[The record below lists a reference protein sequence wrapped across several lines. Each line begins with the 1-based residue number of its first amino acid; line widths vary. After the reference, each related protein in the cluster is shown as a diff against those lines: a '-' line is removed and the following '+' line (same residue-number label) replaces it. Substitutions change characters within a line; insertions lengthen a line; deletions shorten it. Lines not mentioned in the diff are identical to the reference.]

1 MLMMQSYELDEPIFN
16 DKAHT
21 FGSTYHSG
29 TGTLQLYA
37 MHPTKPRGADG
48 MPEYHK
54 TKVRGFDLTDNLDT
68 HRQGIAAYRNL
79 RDLAKEKRDDFIA
92 CANKRADNDELE
104 AASADTYLTSFV
116 SNSQS
121 TQLEVFTAN
130 SDEESDSFS
139 IDELTMPAL
148 RTKRTK
154 ARQLSR
160 KKHKSNISDI
170 LGDED
175 DE

>member
-1 MLMMQSYELDEPIFN
+1 ML
-16 DKAHT
+16 
-21 FGSTYHSG
+21 
-29 TGTLQLYA
+29 
-37 MHPTKPRGADG
+37 
-48 MPEYHK
+48 EYHT
-54 TKVRGFDLTDNLDT
+54 TKINGYNLTGNFNT

-92 CANKRADNDELE
+92 CANERADNDELE
-104 AASADTYLTSFV
+104 VASVDTYLTSFV

-121 TQLEVFTAN
+121 TQHEVFAAN
-130 SDEESDSFS
+130 SNEELDSTS

-148 RTKRTK
+148 RMKRAK

-160 KKHKSNISDI
+160 KKHKSKISDI
-170 LGDED
+170 LVDED